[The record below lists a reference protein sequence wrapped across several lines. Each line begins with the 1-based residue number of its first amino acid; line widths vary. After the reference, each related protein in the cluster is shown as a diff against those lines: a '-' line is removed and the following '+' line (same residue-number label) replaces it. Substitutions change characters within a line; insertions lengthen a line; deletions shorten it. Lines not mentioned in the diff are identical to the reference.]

1 MSIKN
6 SYLEK
11 TLKSFHHCADWV
23 FQSIPSGA
31 SATASLDAESSLF
44 VRFNNHRVRQ
54 NSQVEQATAKI
65 LLTWQQKSYR
75 FSFSLT
81 SQPDEDLK
89 KIKVSFLKII
99 KDWDNLLSENVDFKS
114 APKQSSSSYLW
125 SEHNPNQILD
135 FVSKSTSH
143 VDFTGLVTIGPV
155 LNCVRNSNGVSHEF
169 LTELVTID
177 YSLYDGPRAAK
188 GLYSARNWNE
198 NEFTQQLQH
207 TQSLLEM
214 MKKPKIALKPG
225 SYRVYLGPGAV
236 SEMAQMLNWG
246 AVSQRSYKLGR
257 NPLKRL
263 IENEAELSP
272 LFSASED
279 FSLGMGPRFNSL
291 GENASPH
298 LPIIQKGSLK
308 NLFTSTKTSIEF
320 SVESN
325 LADEDEGF
333 RSMSIDTGTL
343 KRNDILPRLDT
354 GIFISNLHYLNW
366 SNPMDARITG
376 MTRYACFWVEKG
388 EIQGPI
394 VDLRFD
400 DTLFDLWGQE
410 LEAVTD
416 FSELEPQTTT
426 YFQRHLGGKR
436 VPGMLIK
443 KMKFTL

>member
-1 MSIKN
+1 MKN

-11 TLKSFHHCADWV
+11 TLKSFHHCSDWV
-23 FQSIPSGA
+23 FQNIPSGA
-31 SATASLDAESSLF
+31 SATTSLDAESSLF
-44 VRFNNHRVRQ
+44 VRYNNHRVRQ

-81 SQPDEDLK
+81 NQANDDLK
-89 KIKVSFLKII
+89 KIKVPFLKII
-99 KDWDNLLSENVDFKS
+99 KDWDNLLSENVEFEIAS
-114 APKQSSSSYLW
+114 KQSSSNYLW
-125 SEHNPNQILD
+125 SEHNSSQILD
-135 FVSKSTSH
+135 FVSKTTVH
-143 VDFTGLVTIGPV
+143 LDFTGLVAIGPV
-155 LNCVRNSNGVSHEF
+155 LTCVRNSNGVNHEF
-169 LTELVTID
+169 LTELVTVD

-188 GLYSARNWNE
+188 GLYSARDWNE
-198 NEFTQQLQH
+198 TDFTEQLQH
-207 TQSLLEM
+207 TQSLLEL
-214 MKKPKIALKPG
+214 MKKPKVELTPG
-225 SYRVYLGPGAV
+225 TYRVYLGPAAV

-263 IENEAELSP
+263 IEKDVELSP
-272 LFSASED
+272 LFSVSED
-279 FSLGMGPRFNSL
+279 FALGLGPQFNSL
-291 GENASPH
+291 GETAPP
-298 LPIIQKGSLK
+298 LIPIIQKGNLK
-308 NLFTSTKTSIEF
+308 NLFTSTKSAIEF
-320 SVESN
+320 NSESN
-325 LADEDEGF
+325 LAEEEESF
-333 RSMSIDTGTL
+333 RSMRIDTGML
-343 KRNDILPRLDT
+343 KRENVLSELGT

-388 EIQGPI
+388 QIQGPI
-394 VDLRFD
+394 ADLRFD
-400 DTLFDLWGQE
+400 DTLYDLWGSE
-410 LEAVTD
+410 LESVTE

>member
-1 MSIKN
+1 MSMKN

-11 TLKSFHHCADWV
+11 TIRSFHHCADWI
-23 FQSIPSGA
+23 FLNSPSGA
-31 SATASLDAESSLF
+31 SATVSLDAESSLF

-54 NSQVEQATAKI
+54 NIQVEQATAKI

-75 FSFSLT
+75 FSFSIT
-81 SQPDEDLK
+81 NHPDEDLK
-89 KIKVSFLKII
+89 KIKVPFLKII
-99 KDWDNLLSENVDFKS
+99 KDWDNLLSENVDFKIT
-114 APKQSSSSYLW
+114 PKQSSSSYLW
-125 SEHNPNQILD
+125 SEHNPNHILD
-135 FVSKSTSH
+135 FVAKATSH
-143 VDFTGLVTIGPV
+143 VDFTGLMTIGPV
-155 LNCVRNSNGVSHEF
+155 LSCVRNSNGVSHEF

-188 GLYSARNWNE
+188 GLYSSRDWNE
-198 NEFTQQLQH
+198 HKFMQQLRQ

-214 MKKPKIALKPG
+214 MKKPKVELTPDT
-225 SYRVYLGPGAV
+225 YRVYLGPGAV

-246 AVSQRSYKLGR
+246 AVSQRSYRLGR

-263 IENEAELSP
+263 IEKETELSP
-272 LFSASED
+272 LFSVSED
-279 FSLGMGPRFNSL
+279 FSLGMGPQFNSL
-291 GENASPH
+291 GEKSPP
-298 LPIIQKGSLK
+298 LIPIIQKGNLM
-308 NLFTSTKTSIEF
+308 NLFTSTKSAIEF

-325 LADEDEGF
+325 LAEEDEGF
-333 RSMSIDTGTL
+333 RSMSIDTGAL
-343 KRNDILPRLDT
+343 KREDILPALGT

-388 EIQGPI
+388 QIQGPI